1 MSAGV
6 LLCEVGKLW
15 VEMLIDST
23 AESFMAKAVGRLSTL
38 TISRAKSGM
47 HPDGR
52 GLYLQ
57 VSGPRAR
64 SWVFRYTINGKT
76 HYLGLGSAYTIDLK
90 RAREDARKAR
100 ELVHDGIDPIEARK
114 ARRMHQRLADIKTI
128 TFDQAADA
136 YITSHEAGWGNPKH
150 RQQWRNTLKDYASPL
165 IGDLAV
171 SAVDTGLVLKVLE
184 PVWTSRPETASR
196 LRGRIESVLDWAKV
210 RGHRDGEN
218 PARWKGHLDHLLP
231 ARSRVRKV
239 QHHAALPYGEIN
251 ALLTLLRAQKGI
263 TPLALEFTILTATR
277 TGEVLG
283 ARWSEVDTA
292 AAMWVIRASRMKGGR
307 EHRVPL
313 CERALAILEEMRGRD
328 HELVFPLS
336 EKAMAMLLRRIGR
349 NDVTVHGFRST
360 FRDWAAET
368 TAYPNHVVE
377 LALAHAISN
386 GVEAA
391 YRRGDLFEKR
401 RRLMADWARYCE
413 TKRTANGVTPIPKVQ

>member
-1 MSAGV
+1 
-6 LLCEVGKLW
+6 
-15 VEMLIDST
+15 
-23 AESFMAKAVGRLSTL
+23 MAKAIGRLSTL
-38 TISRAKSGM
+38 TISRAKPGM

-64 SWVFRYTINGKT
+64 SWVFRYTSGGKT

-90 RAREDARKAR
+90 RAREDARRAR
-100 ELVHDGIDPIEARK
+100 ELLHDGIDPIEARK
-114 ARRMHQRLADIKTI
+114 TKQMQQRLDTIKAM
-128 TFDQAADA
+128 TFDQCADA
-136 YITSHEAGWGNPKH
+136 YITAHDPSWSNPKH
-150 RQQWRNTLKDYASPL
+150 RQQWRNTLRDYASPVF
-165 IGDLAV
+165 GDLAV

-184 PVWTSRPETASR
+184 PLWTSRPETASR
-196 LRGRIESVLDWAKV
+196 VRGRIESVLDWAKV
-210 RGHRDGEN
+210 RGLRDGEN
-218 PARWKGHLDHLLP
+218 PARWRGHLDHLLP

-251 ALLTLLRAQKGI
+251 ALVTLLRAQKGI

-283 ARWSEVDTA
+283 AKWSEVDAA
-292 AAMWVIRASRMKGGR
+292 AAMWTIPSSRMKGGR

-313 CERALAILEEMRGRD
+313 CERALAILEEMRGLDR
-328 HELVFPLS
+328 ELVFPLS

-391 YRRGDLFEKR
+391 YRRGDLFDKR
-401 RRLMADWARYCE
+401 RRLMTDWARYCATE
-413 TKRTANGVTPIPKVQ
+413 RTANGATPIRKVQ

>member
-1 MSAGV
+1 
-6 LLCEVGKLW
+6 
-15 VEMLIDST
+15 
-23 AESFMAKAVGRLSTL
+23 MAKAIGRLSTL
-38 TISRAKSGM
+38 TISRAKPGM

-64 SWVFRYTINGKT
+64 SWVFRYTTNGRT

-100 ELVHDGIDPIEARK
+100 ELLHDGIDPIEARK
-114 ARRMHQRLADIKTI
+114 TRRMQQRLAGVKTI
-128 TFDQAADA
+128 TFDEAADA
-136 YITSHEAGWGNPKH
+136 YATSHEAGWRNVKH
-150 RQQWRNTLKDYASPL
+150 AKQWRTTLKDYASPV
-165 IGDLAV
+165 IGDLPV
-171 SAVDTGLVLKVLE
+171 SAVDTGLVLKILE
-184 PVWTSRPETASR
+184 PIWHNKTETASR

-210 RGHRDGEN
+210 RGYRDGEN
-218 PARWKGHLDHLLP
+218 PARWRGHLDKMLP
-231 ARSRVRKV
+231 RRSRVRPVKRL
-239 QHHAALPYGEIN
+239 AALPYGEID
-251 ALLTLLRAQKGI
+251 ALVTLLRSLEGVTAR
-263 TPLALEFTILTATR
+263 ALEFTILTAAR
-277 TGEVLG
+277 TGEVIG
-283 ARWSEVDTA
+283 ATWDEVDMDA
-292 AAMWVIRASRMKGGR
+292 AVWTIPASRMKGGR

-313 CERALAILEEMRGRD
+313 SDRALAILEEMRGLD
-328 HELVFPLS
+328 PKLVFPLS

-401 RRLMADWARYCE
+401 RHLMADWARYCE
-413 TKRTANGVTPIPKVQ
+413 TERAANGVTPIRKVQ

>member
-1 MSAGV
+1 
-6 LLCEVGKLW
+6 
-15 VEMLIDST
+15 
-23 AESFMAKAVGRLSTL
+23 MAKTIGRLSTL
-38 TISRAKSGM
+38 TISRAKPGM

-64 SWVFRYTINGKT
+64 SWVFRYTVNGKT

-100 ELVHDGIDPIEARK
+100 ELVHDGIDPIEQRK
-114 ARRMHQRLADIKTI
+114 ARRLQQRLDAIKTI
-128 TFDQAADA
+128 TFDQCADA
-136 YITSHEAGWGNPKH
+136 YITAHDPSWSNPKH
-150 RQQWRNTLKDYASPL
+150 RQQWRNTLKDYASPV

-171 SAVDTGLVLKVLE
+171 SAIDTGLVLKILE
-184 PVWTSRPETASR
+184 PLWTTVPETASR

-231 ARSRVRKV
+231 ARAKVRKV
-239 QHHAALPYGEIN
+239 QHHAALPYTEIN
-251 ALLTLLRAQKGI
+251 ALVTLLRAQKGI
-263 TPLALEFTILTATR
+263 TPRTLEFAILTAAR

-283 ARWSEVDTA
+283 ATWAEIDLDA
-292 AAMWVIRASRMKGGR
+292 AVWTIPAERMKGGR

-313 CERALAILEEMRGRD
+313 CGRALAILEEMRGNTGR
-328 HELVFPLS
+328 LFPLP

-349 NDVTVHGFRST
+349 TDVTVHGFRST
-360 FRDWAAET
+360 FRDWAGEVT
-368 TAYPNHVVE
+368 SFPNHVVE
-377 LALAHAISN
+377 MALAHKIPNA
-386 GVEAA
+386 VEAS

-401 RRLMADWARYCE
+401 RRLMAEWARYCE
-413 TKRTANGVTPIPKVQ
+413 TKRTASGATPIHKVK